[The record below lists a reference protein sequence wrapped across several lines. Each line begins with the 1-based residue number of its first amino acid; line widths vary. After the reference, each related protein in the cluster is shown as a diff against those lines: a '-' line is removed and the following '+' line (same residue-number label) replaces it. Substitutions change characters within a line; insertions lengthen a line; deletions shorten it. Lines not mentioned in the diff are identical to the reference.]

1 MGIKAAKF
9 KLILSKRRGK
19 MKAEEESKYL
29 LITERDEGVDSAEL
43 NRSINRDE
51 NTYWFSLSY
60 NNARQIPEIISLY
73 TDEGKIYKDDFAIYL
88 NYKTGRIEYCEQ
100 ITSDADYV
108 DAPNPV
114 LSLPLLKA
122 LTDKARKMV
131 NLEVKHKY

>member
-1 MGIKAAKF
+1 M
-9 KLILSKRRGK
+9 KLET
-19 MKAEEESKYL
+19 EEERKYL
-29 LITERDEGVDSAEL
+29 LITERDEGLSDVEL
-43 NRSINRDE
+43 ARSVNEDE

-88 NYKTGRIEYCEQ
+88 NYKTGKIEYCEQ

-131 NLEVKHKY
+131 NLERKCKAYTQYMVGKHSTE